1 MSTDDSFAE
10 QVQQLTA
17 RAQIYDAVM
26 RYARGVDRCDKEAIV
41 SAFHPGATV
50 DYTTFTGSPEEFAD
64 WVIQMHLNAFTW
76 TTHLNV
82 NHLVEF
88 RGDRAVGETYVQA
101 TLRFEK
107 EGRLFD
113 LHGFGRYFDQY
124 ELRDGKWL
132 ITFRRAIV
140 DTERTVRVP
149 SENKTELVAAIGN
162 PGTRDRNDLS
172 YDHFAKIHA

>member
-1 MSTDDSFAE
+1 MLYEDTSAD
-10 QVQQLTA
+10 QLQRLTV
-17 RAQIYDAVM
+17 RAQIHDAIM
-26 RYARGVDRCDKEAIV
+26 RYARGVDRCDKELIV

-64 WVIQMHLNAFTW
+64 WVIPMHLNAFVW

-88 RGDRAVGETYVQA
+88 NGDRAVGETYVQA
-101 TLRFEK
+101 TLRFERDG
-107 EGRLFD
+107 ELFD

-124 ELRDGKWL
+124 EPRDGSWL
-132 ITFRRAIV
+132 ITYRRAIV

-149 SENKTELVAAIGN
+149 SENKTDLVQAIGA
-162 PGTRDRNDLS
+162 PGTRDLNDLS
-172 YDHFAKIHA
+172 YAHFAKIST

>member
-1 MSTDDSFAE
+1 MSVGVRIIEFDSA
-10 QVQQLTA
+10 LG
-17 RAQIYDAVM
+17 RAA
-26 RYARGVDRCDKEAIV
+26 
-41 SAFHPGATV
+41 
-50 DYTTFTGSPEEFAD
+50 
-64 WVIQMHLNAFTW
+64 
-76 TTHLNV
+76 
-82 NHLVEF
+82 
-88 RGDRAVGETYVQA
+88 GEVYVQV
-101 TLRFEK
+101 TLRFDKDGE
-107 EGRLFD
+107 LYD
-113 LHGFGRYFDQY
+113 LHGHGRYFDQY